1 MRLLRRLHIILTCVL
16 AGGLPPGL
24 AWSADEPRAA
34 AAAQTSVPFSR
45 GVLFRIDRPGVPPS
59 YVFGTVHSGDPRV
72 VALAKP
78 VREALAAAR
87 TLALEIRLGE
97 GDIAA
102 FFDAAQFDDGRRLG
116 DFFDPPTVAAIRV
129 ALADAVPDG
138 AALARLKPWAVL
150 LKLAEQSGATGD
162 GDETLDHALLV
173 AAIRRK
179 LAIVALE
186 SPDEQIA
193 AFDGIPLP
201 TQVVLVKFVLQDREA
216 LTRDHDAIVAAWLD
230 RDLERLAAL
239 NAEPGRLH
247 PEIAPHLALLTRHLV
262 DDRTVLMAH
271 RLFLPL
277 RGGRVFVAVGALHLY
292 GERGLLALLRAQGY
306 RVRRVYRRAAKD
318 DWRRRRMQAVPPARP
333 RRLRND
339 AP

>member
-1 MRLLRRLHIILTCVL
+1 MRLLRRLHIALTCVL

-24 AWSADEPRAA
+24 AWSADEPRVAA
-34 AAAQTSVPFSR
+34 SAQTRAPFSR
-45 GVLFRIDRPGVPPS
+45 GVLFRIDKPGVPPS
-59 YVFGTVHSGDPRV
+59 HVFGTVHSGDLRV

-78 VREALAAAR
+78 VREALADAR

-102 FFDAAQFDDGRRLG
+102 FFDAAQFDDGRRLD
-116 DFFDPPTVAAIRV
+116 DFFDPPTVAAIRA

-150 LKLAEQSGATGD
+150 LKLAEQPVATGD
-162 GDETLDHALLV
+162 GAETLDHALLV

-179 LAIVALE
+179 LAVVALE

-193 AFDGIPLP
+193 AFDAIPLP
-201 TQVVLVKFVLQDREA
+201 TQVALVKFVLQDREA
-216 LTRDHDAIVAAWLD
+216 LTRDHDAVVAAWLD

-247 PEIAPHLALLTRHLV
+247 PEVAPHLAELTRHLV

-271 RLFLPL
+271 RLFVPL

-306 RVRRVYRRAAKD
+306 RVRRVWRRATKD
-318 DWRRRRMQAVPPARP
+318 DRPRRRMEAVPPARP